1 MEYLQL
7 SLTILCTT
15 LFFLWNYKY
24 LKLNNNEE
32 IIKVSTVDNKAYWV
46 YNNILYTITSKI
58 LSKKAHDLFSF
69 ARIQFYF
76 KNNFICNKILRKK
89 AELTPRRTKA

>member
-7 SLTILCTT
+7 SLTILCTV

-24 LKLNNNEE
+24 LKLNNNEQ

-46 YNNILYTITSKI
+46 YNNILYTSEVINGKI
-58 LSKKAHDLFSF
+58 SMRKKEKVDSMGMSEDDIHDLLNT
-69 ARIQFYF
+69 IGQQ
-76 KNNFICNKILRKK
+76 
-89 AELTPRRTKA
+89 

>member
-24 LKLNNNEE
+24 LKLNNNKE

-46 YNNILYTITSKI
+46 YNNILYTSEVIDGKVSM
-58 LSKKAHDLFSF
+58 KKKEKVDSMGMSEDDIHDLLNT
-69 ARIQFYF
+69 IGQ
-76 KNNFICNKILRKK
+76 K
-89 AELTPRRTKA
+89 

>member
-7 SLTILCTT
+7 SLTILCTI

-46 YNNILYTITSKI
+46 YNNILYTSEVIDGKVSM
-58 LSKKAHDLFSF
+58 KKKEKVDSMGMSEDDIHDLLNT
-69 ARIQFYF
+69 IGQ
-76 KNNFICNKILRKK
+76 K
-89 AELTPRRTKA
+89 

>member
-7 SLTILCTT
+7 SLTMLCTV

-24 LKLNNNEE
+24 LTLNNNEE

-46 YNNILYTITSKI
+46 YNNILYTSEVIDGKVSM
-58 LSKKAHDLFSF
+58 KKKEKVDSMGMSEDDIHDLLNT
-69 ARIQFYF
+69 IGQ
-76 KNNFICNKILRKK
+76 K
-89 AELTPRRTKA
+89 

>member
-46 YNNILYTITSKI
+46 YNNILYTSEVIDGKVSMKKKEKI
-58 LSKKAHDLFSF
+58 DSMGMSEDDIHDLLNT
-69 ARIQFYF
+69 IGQ
-76 KNNFICNKILRKK
+76 K
-89 AELTPRRTKA
+89 

>member
-7 SLTILCTT
+7 SLTMLCTV

-46 YNNILYTITSKI
+46 YNNILYTSEVIDGKVSM
-58 LSKKAHDLFSF
+58 KKKEKVDSMGMSEDDIHDLLNT
-69 ARIQFYF
+69 IGQ
-76 KNNFICNKILRKK
+76 K
-89 AELTPRRTKA
+89 

>member
-7 SLTILCTT
+7 SLTILCTV

-24 LKLNNNEE
+24 LKLNNNEQ

-46 YNNILYTITSKI
+46 YNNILYTSEVIDGKI
-58 LSKKAHDLFSF
+58 SMRKKEKVDSMGMSEDDIHDLLNT
-69 ARIQFYF
+69 IGQQ
-76 KNNFICNKILRKK
+76 
-89 AELTPRRTKA
+89 

>member
-46 YNNILYTITSKI
+46 YNNILYTSEVIDGKVSM
-58 LSKKAHDLFSF
+58 KKKERVDSMGMSEDDIHDLLNT
-69 ARIQFYF
+69 IGQ
-76 KNNFICNKILRKK
+76 K
-89 AELTPRRTKA
+89 

>member
-7 SLTILCTT
+7 SLTILCTV

-24 LKLNNNEE
+24 LKLNNDEQ

-46 YNNILYTITSKI
+46 YNNILYTSVVIDGKI
-58 LSKKAHDLFSF
+58 SMRKKEKVDSMGMSEDDIHDLLNT
-69 ARIQFYF
+69 IGQQ
-76 KNNFICNKILRKK
+76 
-89 AELTPRRTKA
+89 

>member
-24 LKLNNNEE
+24 LRLNNNEE

-46 YNNILYTITSKI
+46 YNNILYTSEVIDGKVSM
-58 LSKKAHDLFSF
+58 KKKEKVDSMGMSEDDIHDLLNT
-69 ARIQFYF
+69 IGQ
-76 KNNFICNKILRKK
+76 K
-89 AELTPRRTKA
+89 

>member
-24 LKLNNNEE
+24 LKLNNNLE
-32 IIKVSTVDNKAYWV
+32 IFKVSTVDNKAYWV
-46 YNNILYTITSKI
+46 YNNILYTSEVIDGKVSM
-58 LSKKAHDLFSF
+58 KKKEKVDSMGMSEDDIHDLLNT
-69 ARIQFYF
+69 IGQ
-76 KNNFICNKILRKK
+76 K
-89 AELTPRRTKA
+89 

>member
-24 LKLNNNEE
+24 LKINNNEE

-46 YNNILYTITSKI
+46 YNNILYTSEVIDGKVSM
-58 LSKKAHDLFSF
+58 KKKEKVDSMGMSEDDIHDLLNT
-69 ARIQFYF
+69 IGQ
-76 KNNFICNKILRKK
+76 K
-89 AELTPRRTKA
+89 

>member
-7 SLTILCTT
+7 SLTVLCTT

-46 YNNILYTITSKI
+46 YNNILYTSEVIDGKVSM
-58 LSKKAHDLFSF
+58 KKKEKVDSMGMSEDDIHDLLNT
-69 ARIQFYF
+69 IGQ
-76 KNNFICNKILRKK
+76 K
-89 AELTPRRTKA
+89 

>member
-46 YNNILYTITSKI
+46 YNNILYTSEVIDGKVNM
-58 LSKKAHDLFSF
+58 KKKEKVDSMGMSEDDIHDLLNT
-69 ARIQFYF
+69 IGQ
-76 KNNFICNKILRKK
+76 K
-89 AELTPRRTKA
+89 

>member
-7 SLTILCTT
+7 SLTILCTV

-24 LKLNNNEE
+24 LKLNNDEQ

-46 YNNILYTITSKI
+46 YNNILYTSEVIDGKI
-58 LSKKAHDLFSF
+58 SM
-69 ARIQFYF
+69 
-76 KNNFICNKILRKK
+76 RKK
-89 AELTPRRTKA
+89 KK

>member
-46 YNNILYTITSKI
+46 YNNILYTSKVI
-58 LSKKAHDLFSF
+58 DGKVSMKKKEKVDSMGMSEDDIHDLLNT
-69 ARIQFYF
+69 IGQ
-76 KNNFICNKILRKK
+76 K
-89 AELTPRRTKA
+89 

>member
-24 LKLNNNEE
+24 LKLYNNEE

-46 YNNILYTITSKI
+46 YNNILYTSEVIDGKVSM
-58 LSKKAHDLFSF
+58 KKKEKVDSMGMSEDDIHDLLNT
-69 ARIQFYF
+69 IGQ
-76 KNNFICNKILRKK
+76 K
-89 AELTPRRTKA
+89 

>member
-7 SLTILCTT
+7 SLTILCTV

-24 LKLNNNEE
+24 LNINDHSE

-46 YNNILYTITSKI
+46 YNNILYTSEVIDGKVSMKKKEKI
-58 LSKKAHDLFSF
+58 DSMGMSENDIHDLLNT
-69 ARIQFYF
+69 IGQ
-76 KNNFICNKILRKK
+76 K
-89 AELTPRRTKA
+89 

>member
-46 YNNILYTITSKI
+46 YNNILYTSEVIDGKVSMN
-58 LSKKAHDLFSF
+58 KKEKVDSMGMSEDDIHDLLNT
-69 ARIQFYF
+69 IGQ
-76 KNNFICNKILRKK
+76 K
-89 AELTPRRTKA
+89 

>member
-24 LKLNNNEE
+24 LKLNNNPE
-32 IIKVSTVDNKAYWV
+32 IFKVSTVDNKAYWV
-46 YNNILYTITSKI
+46 YNNILYTSEVIDGKVNM
-58 LSKKAHDLFSF
+58 KKKEKVDSMGMSEDDIHDLLNT
-69 ARIQFYF
+69 IGQ
-76 KNNFICNKILRKK
+76 K
-89 AELTPRRTKA
+89 

>member
-32 IIKVSTVDNKAYWV
+32 ITKVSTVDNKAYWV
-46 YNNILYTITSKI
+46 YNNILYTSEVIDGKVSM
-58 LSKKAHDLFSF
+58 KKKEKVDSMGMSEDDIHDLLNT
-69 ARIQFYF
+69 IGQ
-76 KNNFICNKILRKK
+76 K
-89 AELTPRRTKA
+89 

>member
-46 YNNILYTITSKI
+46 YNNILYTSEVIDGKVSM
-58 LSKKAHDLFSF
+58 KKKEKVDSMGMSEDDIHDLLNT
-69 ARIQFYF
+69 IGQ
-76 KNNFICNKILRKK
+76 K
-89 AELTPRRTKA
+89 

>member
-1 MEYLQL
+1 MEYLQF

-46 YNNILYTITSKI
+46 YNNILYTSEVIDGKVSM
-58 LSKKAHDLFSF
+58 KKKEKVDSMGMSEDDIHDLLNT
-69 ARIQFYF
+69 IGQ
-76 KNNFICNKILRKK
+76 K
-89 AELTPRRTKA
+89 

>member
-7 SLTILCTT
+7 SLTILCTV

-24 LKLNNNEE
+24 LKLNNDEQ

-46 YNNILYTITSKI
+46 YNNILYTSEVIDGKI
-58 LSKKAHDLFSF
+58 SMRKKEKVDSMGMSEDDIHDLLNT
-69 ARIQFYF
+69 IGQQ
-76 KNNFICNKILRKK
+76 
-89 AELTPRRTKA
+89 

>member
-7 SLTILCTT
+7 SLTILCTA

-46 YNNILYTITSKI
+46 YNNILYTSEVIDGKVSM
-58 LSKKAHDLFSF
+58 KKKEKVDSMGMSEDDIHDLLNT
-69 ARIQFYF
+69 IGQ
-76 KNNFICNKILRKK
+76 K
-89 AELTPRRTKA
+89 